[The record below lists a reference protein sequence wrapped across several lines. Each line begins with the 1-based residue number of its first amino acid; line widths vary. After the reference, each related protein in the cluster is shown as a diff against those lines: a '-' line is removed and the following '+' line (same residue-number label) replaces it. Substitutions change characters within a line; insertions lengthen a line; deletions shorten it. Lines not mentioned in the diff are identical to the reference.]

1 MTKELWEGNRAIAES
16 AVRAGLEAYF
26 GYPITPQTELLEY
39 LSRRMIEL
47 GRVFI
52 QAESEVAAI
61 NMVYGAACGGARAMS
76 SSSSPGVSLMQ
87 EGLSYIAGSEVPA
100 VLVDMMRGGPGLGNI
115 APTQGDYFQLTKG
128 GGHGDYRP
136 IVLAPASVQEAVDII
151 YGAFDIAE
159 KYRHI
164 VIMAADGNIG
174 QMMEPVDLPPARQ
187 IEKRDRGWELNGQA
201 ARDRRHISSIYLQP
215 EVLHRYNVHLQSIQR
230 EIEKHE
236 VRYHEYLLDDADYAV
251 VAFGTAAR
259 VAQTA
264 AKWARA
270 SGIQVGVFRPISLY
284 PFPYARLAEV
294 AEHLRALLVVEMS
307 SGQMI
312 EDVRLATHD
321 SLPIS
326 FYGTMGGVVPFPDDV
341 VPEIEK
347 MVRATPRPVAK
358 NYVGWADWEENT

>member
-16 AVRAGLEAYF
+16 ALRAGLEAYF

-39 LSRRMIEL
+39 LSRRMVEM

-61 NMVYGAACGGARAMS
+61 NMVYGAACGGARTMS

-115 APTQGDYFQLTKG
+115 APTQSDYFQLTKG

-136 IVLAPASVQEAVDII
+136 IVLAPASVQEAVDIM

-174 QMMEPVDLPPARQ
+174 QMMEPVELPTARQ
-187 IEKRDRGWELNGQA
+187 VEKRDRGWELNAQA
-201 ARDRRHISSIYLQP
+201 DRPRRHISSIYLQP

-230 EIEKHE
+230 DIEKNE
-236 VRYHEYLLDDADYAV
+236 VRYHEYLMDDAEYAV

-259 VAQTA
+259 VAMTA

-270 SGIQVGVFRPISLY
+270 SGIKVGVFRPISLY
-284 PFPYARLAEV
+284 PFPYARLAQV
-294 AEHLRALLVVEMS
+294 AERLGALLVVEMS
-307 SGQMI
+307 AGQMI
-312 EDVRLATHD
+312 EDVRLATKD

-326 FYGTMGGVVPFPDDV
+326 FYGTMGGVVPFPDDI

-347 MVRATPRPVAK
+347 MIGAVSRRSAT
-358 NYVGWADWEENT
+358 NYVGWVE